1 MQRFKRG
8 VLEGTFEDLIDNVSE
23 KDEDTLFEKRSA
35 GNETASERSKR
46 QAEIPADPEQ
56 DQTKLE
62 KYFLIKYS

>member
-1 MQRFKRG
+1 M
-8 VLEGTFEDLIDNVSE
+8 LEGTFEELIDNVSE
-23 KDEDTLFEKRSA
+23 KEEANVVEKRSA